1 MPELPPTDLEGS
13 EATQFISRPPGWLV
27 RNGILLFS
35 GVVVLLL
42 ILSWMVR
49 YPDVVPARITLLGA
63 QPPVRIVAGEEG
75 RLQEILVEENE
86 TVPPQKVLIVLQNTA
101 QLSDVRQLE
110 RLLNS
115 AAERPETLD
124 LPSLQLGPLQNLTAR
139 LRREIADYDNYRR
152 RDPVARRLLALDRQ
166 EANLRA
172 LQTSVAEQVTFSQ
185 ESILLAR
192 EQLARDSQLVSSG
205 ARSLEELER
214 SRAALTDLRRR
225 QNRLE
230 SSRLDYELQLR
241 ELDSQRLQL
250 EQTSGLATSDRL
262 FQLESTYREL
272 QAAIADWYDRFVLRA
287 PVAGR
292 VRFTQPLSIGRFAA
306 RDEELL
312 TLVPTT
318 TPTTVYGRAEIPLA
332 GYGKVTPGMRVNVRL
347 EAFPYREFGSLNGT
361 LVALSEVPEDNRYLG
376 RVAFPDSLVTT
387 YGTVIPYLPELPG
400 SGRII
405 TRKRRLA
412 ERIWTRILAALTEEN
427 RQ

>member
-27 RNGILLFS
+27 RNGIVLFS

-42 ILSWMVR
+42 VLSWLVR
-49 YPDVVPARITLLGA
+49 YPDVVPARVTLLGP
-63 QPPVRIVAGEEG
+63 QPPVRIVAGSEG
-75 RLQEILVEENE
+75 RLQEILVEENAE
-86 TVPPQKVLIVLQNTA
+86 VKPGDALIVVQNTA
-101 QLSDVRQLE
+101 RLEDVRRLE
-110 RLLNS
+110 ELLT
-115 AAERPETLD
+115 AAADRPETLD
-124 LPSLQLGPLQNLTAR
+124 LPSLRLGSLQTLTAR

-172 LQTSVAEQVTFSQ
+172 LQTSVAEQVTFSK

>member
-306 RDEELL
+306 LDEELL